1 MYGGTMFVDFD
12 SYNPHDLIAGDFPLK
27 TETITLAKGQ
37 NLKRGSL
44 LGRLK
49 DSGKYVLSRKLDD
62 AGKDVTDGSEK
73 PLRILGENVDATSG
87 DKLTVAY
94 KTGSF
99 FLPGVTI
106 HESLKL
112 DEIKLDL
119 EARSIF
125 FEE

>member
-1 MYGGTMFVDFD
+1 MFGDFD

-62 AGKDVTDGSEK
+62 AGKQMAARNRSEFSGK
-73 PLRILGENVDATSG
+73 TWMQRPGTS
-87 DKLTVAY
+87 
-94 KTGSF
+94 
-99 FLPGVTI
+99 
-106 HESLKL
+106 
-112 DEIKLDL
+112 
-119 EARSIF
+119 
-125 FEE
+125 

>member
-1 MYGGTMFVDFD
+1 MFGDFD

-62 AGKDVTDGSEK
+62 AGKEIADGSEK
-73 PLRILGENVDATSG
+73 PLRILGENVDAAAG

-94 KTGSF
+94 KTGYF
-99 FLPGVTI
+99 FLTGVTI
-106 HESLKL
+106 HESHKQE
-112 DEIKLDL
+112 EIRLDL